1 MSDFLLSLKD
11 VSLAFG
17 GPQVLDKVSLSI
29 HKGLRAALTGRNGEG
44 KSTLMKVIAGQIE
57 PDTGEIVRAPGLKVV
72 YVGQGVEDIRRETED
87 ARGRETVDERHVSRL
102 TSNVLSPTPHVSRLS
117 SQVLAGPSP
126 SVSRPSLARSGGQI
140 RREALEKA
148 IISQPDLLLL
158 DEPTN
163 HLDVENIDWLE
174 GMIRRQREMAVV
186 IVTHDR
192 RFLKRVATKIL
203 DLDRG
208 ELAGWECDYPTF
220 VRRKQELL
228 ADEAVYWER
237 KSKKL
242 AQEEAWIRRG
252 VKART
257 TRNEGRVAAL
267 MKLREEFAARRREV
281 GTATMKLDTAAAGG
295 VRVLK
300 IEKLGFAWGAE
311 GRTLDERRE
320 TLAAEGRETL
330 DGRRETRTAEG
341 RETLDGRQVSSLSSQ
356 VLSGLPS
363 QVSSPSSPWLF
374 RSFSADILRG
384 ERIGILGRNGAGK
397 TTLLKL
403 LTGKLKPTEGSVTL
417 GTGVEM
423 AFLDQLRGELN
434 PALTVGENIASDRDE
449 VIVGGVKKHVY
460 SYLADFLFAPERVRT
475 PVKALSGGERARL
488 MLAKL
493 FLKPANLLVMDE
505 PTNDLDMETLEL
517 LEEQLLNYTGTLL
530 LVSHD
535 REFLDNVV
543 TSTFVLEGD
552 GEVRQYPGGYA
563 DYERQRG
570 MKSEV
575 GSRSRTKESSNSAVQ
590 LQTTTTS
597 SAPRKLSYKEQRELD
612 ALPEKI
618 DALEKEIAAIEAD
631 LVAGKIY
638 TSERLAPAQEELEAA
653 VERWAELEE
662 RSLKLK
668 G

>member
-44 KSTLMKVIAGQIE
+44 KSTLLKVIAGQLE

-72 YVGQGVEDIRRETED
+72 YVGQGVEGD
-87 ARGRETVDERHVSRL
+87 
-102 TSNVLSPTPHVSRLS
+102 
-117 SQVLAGPSP
+117 
-126 SVSRPSLARSGGQI
+126 PSLSGGQI
-140 RREALEKA
+140 RKARLEQALL
-148 IISQPDLLLL
+148 SQPDLLLL

-163 HLDVENIDWLE
+163 HLDIENIDWLE

-220 VRRKQELL
+220 VKRKAELL

-267 MKLREEFAARRREV
+267 LKLRAEFAARRAPV
-281 GTATMKLDTAAAGG
+281 GTATMKLDTAMAGG
-295 VRVLK
+295 MRVLK
-300 IEKLGFAWGAE
+300 IENLGFSYD
-311 GRTLDERRE
+311 R
-320 TLAAEGRETL
+320 
-330 DGRRETRTAEG
+330 
-341 RETLDGRQVSSLSSQ
+341 VSSDSS
-356 VLSGLPS
+356 
-363 QVSSPSSPWLF
+363 VSSDPKDSNDPIIRNF
-374 RSFSADILRG
+374 TADVLRG

-417 GTGVEM
+417 GTNVEM
-423 AFLDQLRGELN
+423 AFLDQLRGELK
-434 PALTVGENIASDRDE
+434 PELTVGENIASDRDE
-449 VIVGGVKKHVY
+449 VVVGGVKKHVY

-475 PVKALSGGERARL
+475 PVAALSGGERARL

-505 PTNDLDMETLEL
+505 PTNDLDIETLEL
-517 LEEQLLNYTGTLL
+517 LEEQLLNYSGTLL

-552 GEVRQYPGGYA
+552 GEVRQYPGGYE
-563 DYERQRG
+563 DYEKQRG
-570 MKSEV
+570 KREE
-575 GSRSRTKESSNSAVQ
+575 GRGKRKDLIPHPSS
-590 LQTTTTS
+590 LIPHPS
-597 SAPRKLSYKEQRELD
+597 SLIPLPSNRKLSYNEQRELA
-612 ALPEKI
+612 ALPDRI
-618 DALEKEIAAIEAD
+618 DALEKEIAAIEAFLADGSNYAKDPAKCKSD
-631 LVAGKIY
+631 L
-638 TSERLAPAQEELEAA
+638 ERLSLAKGELDAA
-653 VERWAELEE
+653 ESRWLELEE
-662 RSLKLK
+662 RKV
-668 G
+668 

>member
-44 KSTLMKVIAGQIE
+44 KSTLFKVIAGQLE
-57 PDTGEIVRAPGLKVV
+57 PDAGEIVRAPNLKVV
-72 YVGQGVEDIRRETED
+72 YVGQGVD
-87 ARGRETVDERHVSRL
+87 ADDT
-102 TSNVLSPTPHVSRLS
+102 
-117 SQVLAGPSP
+117 
-126 SVSRPSLARSGGQI
+126 RSGGQI
-140 RREALEKA
+140 RKARLEEAIL
-148 IISQPDLLLL
+148 SQPDLLLL

-163 HLDVENIDWLE
+163 HLDVEAIDWLE
-174 GMIRRQREMAVV
+174 GMIRRQREMAVLV
-186 IVTHDR
+186 VTHDR
-192 RFLKRVATKIL
+192 RFLKRVATTVF

-208 ELAGWECDYPTF
+208 ELSGWECDYPTF
-220 VRRKQELL
+220 VKRKAELL

-267 MKLREEFAARRREV
+267 MKLRAEFAARRAQV
-281 GTATMKLDTAAAGG
+281 GTATLKLDTAAPGG

-300 IEKLGFAWGAE
+300 IEGLGFAWGSCPHIISNF
-311 GRTLDERRE
+311 
-320 TLAAEGRETL
+320 
-330 DGRRETRTAEG
+330 TA
-341 RETLDGRQVSSLSSQ
+341 DV
-356 VLSGLPS
+356 
-363 QVSSPSSPWLF
+363 
-374 RSFSADILRG
+374 LRG

-403 LTGKLKPTEGSVTL
+403 LTGRLQPTEGSVTP
-417 GTGVEM
+417 GTNVEM
-423 AFLDQLRGELN
+423 AFLDQLRSELK
-434 PALTVGENIASDRDE
+434 PELTVGENVASDRDE
-449 VIVGGVKKHVY
+449 VIVGGVRKHVY

-505 PTNDLDMETLEL
+505 PTNDLDIETLEL
-517 LEEQLLNYTGTLL
+517 LEEQLLNYRGTLL

-552 GEVRQYPGGYA
+552 GAVRQYPGGYA
-563 DYERQRG
+563 DYVRQRG
-570 MKSEV
+570 NGRVPYPQRPRCEALANA
-575 GSRSRTKESSNSAVQ
+575 TAVQ
-590 LQTTTTS
+590 R
-597 SAPRKLSYKEQRELD
+597 PRSEDAAGTVGKPKKLSYNEKRELE
-612 ALPEKI
+612 ALPERI

-631 LVAGKIY
+631 LVGGKIY
-638 TSERLAPAQEELEAA
+638 ASERLAPAQAELETA
-653 VERWAELEE
+653 VERWAELAE
-662 RSLKLK
+662 RAESQSYQSS
-668 G
+668 

>member
-29 HKGLRAALTGRNGEG
+29 SKGMRAALTGRNGEG
-44 KSTLMKVIAGQIE
+44 KSTLFKVIAGTLE
-57 PDTGEIVRAPGLKVV
+57 PDAGEIVRAPGLKVA
-72 YVGQGVEDIRRETED
+72 YVSQGVEDAD
-87 ARGRETVDERHVSRL
+87 GD
-102 TSNVLSPTPHVSRLS
+102 
-117 SQVLAGPSP
+117 
-126 SVSRPSLARSGGQI
+126 ARSGGEI
-140 RREALEKA
+140 RRARLEATILAK
-148 IISQPDLLLL
+148 PDLLLL

-163 HLDVENIDWLE
+163 HLDFEAIDWLE
-174 GMIRRQREMAVV
+174 GMIRRQRDMAVLV
-186 IVTHDR
+186 VTHDR
-192 RFLKRVATKIL
+192 RFLKRVATQIF

-208 ELAGWECDYPTF
+208 ELSGWPCDYATF
-220 VRRKQELL
+220 VKRKAELL
-228 ADEAVYWER
+228 SDEAVYWER

-267 MKLREEFAARRREV
+267 MKLREEFAARRAPV
-281 GTATMKLDTAAAGG
+281 GTSTMKLDTAAPGG

-300 IEKLGFAWGAE
+300 VENLGFSYGD
-311 GRTLDERRE
+311 RKIVSHF
-320 TLAAEGRETL
+320 
-330 DGRRETRTAEG
+330 TA
-341 RETLDGRQVSSLSSQ
+341 DV
-356 VLSGLPS
+356 
-363 QVSSPSSPWLF
+363 
-374 RSFSADILRG
+374 LRG

-403 LTGKLKPTEGSVTL
+403 LTGRLAPDEGSVTM
-417 GTGVEM
+417 GTNVSL

-434 PALTVGENIASDRDE
+434 PELTVGENVASDRDE
-449 VIVGGVKKHVY
+449 VIVGGARKHVY

-505 PTNDLDMETLEL
+505 PTNDLDVETLEL

-535 REFLDNVV
+535 REFLDHVV

-552 GEVRQYPGGYA
+552 GEVECYPGGYE
-563 DYERQRG
+563 DYVRQRG
-570 MKSEV
+570 GELKKLKLELKLELEEKEKEKLELKKKV
-575 GSRSRTKESSNSAVQ
+575 GKRTVKIPLSNSNSDLQ
-590 LQTTTTS
+590 LSNSNSNRQLKK
-597 SAPRKLSYKEQRELD
+597 KLSYNEKRELE
-612 ALPEKI
+612 ALPAKI
-618 DALEKEIAAIEAD
+618 
-631 LVAGKIY
+631 
-638 TSERLAPAQEELEAA
+638 EELEEEIADIQAA
-653 VERWAELEE
+653 DPVKEYARYADLPAKEVELERLVDRWAALAE
-662 RSLKLK
+662 RAP
-668 G
+668 GF